1 MMEDISVLNKVG
13 RRYDRRISS
22 NSNGNNLLPEKATT
36 KSTIDDLIA
45 EGGESFLHYINRFG
59 LADEPNLLV
68 LSAKNH
74 YYYDDAEL
82 KTVTTLINVKK
93 LNLIKH
99 LDNFLQTVCLVLSP
113 ETNFIGCFSER
124 DNQGGIKLMSRM
136 YKGFIN
142 ILDSRTDNEIDRRDF
157 TRMVESYG
165 FKIIDMTQING
176 LTYFRTKNNKRPA
189 E

>member
-1 MMEDISVLNKVG
+1 MEDISVLNKAG
-13 RRYDRRISS
+13 RKYDTKISS
-22 NSNGNNLLPEKATT
+22 NSHGGDLLPEVPTT
-36 KSTIDDLIA
+36 KSTIDDLIS
-45 EGGESFLHYINRFG
+45 EGGESFLHYMNRLG
-59 LADEPNLLV
+59 LADEQNLLV

-74 YYYDDAEL
+74 YYYDDTEL
-82 KTVTTLINVKK
+82 KEVTTLINVKR

-99 LDNFLQTVCLVLSP
+99 LENFLETVCLVLSP
-113 ETNFIGCFSER
+113 KTNFIGCFLER
-124 DNQGGIKLMSRM
+124 ENQGGIKRMSRI

-176 LTYFRTKNNKRPA
+176 LTYFRTQNTKRSS

>member
-1 MMEDISVLNKVG
+1 MEDISVLNKAG
-13 RRYDRRISS
+13 RKYDTKISS
-22 NSNGNNLLPEKATT
+22 NSYGSELHHERTTT
-36 KSTIDDLIA
+36 KSTIDDLIS
-45 EGGESFLHYINRFG
+45 EGGESFLHYINGLG

-68 LSAKNH
+68 LSAKKH
-74 YYYDDAEL
+74 YYYDDTEL
-82 KTVTTLINVKK
+82 KGVTTLINVKR

-113 ETNFIGCFSER
+113 KTNFIGCFSER
-124 DNQGGIKLMSRM
+124 ENQGGIKRMSRI

-165 FKIIDMTQING
+165 FKILDMTQING
-176 LTYFRTKNNKRPA
+176 LTYFRTQNNRRPS

>member
-1 MMEDISVLNKVG
+1 MMEDISVLNKTS
-13 RRYDRRISS
+13 RRNETII
-22 NSNGNNLLPEKATT
+22 NSDSYEGKSFQEKATT
-36 KSTIDDLIA
+36 KSTIDDLVA
-45 EGGESFLHYINRFG
+45 EGGESFLHYINRLG

-82 KTVTTLINVKK
+82 KSVTTLINVKK

-113 ETNFIGCFSER
+113 KTNFIGCFSER
-124 DNQGGIKLMSRM
+124 ENQGGPRLMSRM

-142 ILDSRTDNEIDRRDF
+142 LLDSRTDNEIDRRDF
-157 TRMVESYG
+157 TKMVESYG
-165 FKIIDMTQING
+165 FKIIDITQING
-176 LTYFRTKNNKRPA
+176 LTYFRTQNN
-189 E
+189 

>member
-1 MMEDISVLNKVG
+1 MEDISILNKAG
-13 RRYDRRISS
+13 RSFDTKVSS
-22 NSNGNNLLPEKATT
+22 NLYGSNHFTKSTTT
-36 KSTIDDLIA
+36 KSAIDDLVA
-45 EGGESFLHYINRFG
+45 EGGESFLHYIDRLG

-74 YYYDDAEL
+74 YYYDDTEL
-82 KTVTTLINVKK
+82 KGVTTLINVKK

-99 LDNFLQTVCLVLSP
+99 LDTFLQTVCLVLSP

-124 DNQGGIKLMSRM
+124 ENHGGIKRMSRM

-142 ILDSRTDNEIDRRDF
+142 MLDSRTDNEIDRRDF

-165 FKIIDMTQING
+165 FKIIDISQING
-176 LTYFRTKNNKRPA
+176 LTYFRTQNNRRPA